1 MTRKSLIFAVCLA
14 TLGAFGVLSSNGI
27 AARDPASISELA
39 PADEYFG
46 HMRLSPFG
54 IRHMIFSLKDD
65 LHHGRRK
72 PDAIEHDA
80 LEVQDALQDWS
91 MRYPHD
97 TWIPSALWNL
107 AILYEELPGDD
118 ARTHAVAVL
127 EKVHDQYNGTAF
139 ATDAQRDL
147 TRGIGVRPWPHWAGS
162 PPASSSPL
170 PASSSPIPSSSPLH
184 SASPLRSALPLPSS
198 APLHSSSPLRS
209 ASPVPPTLPT
219 IDEPSLLIAITETK
233 NMDTSQA
240 MALESKFW
248 SLSHDGSD
256 ASYTR
261 CAWQL
266 AVLFESLPGA
276 TAQTQAVRLLAFLVD
291 RYPSVVYGRWAMRDL
306 ERGVGLRT

>member
-1 MTRKSLIFAVCLA
+1 MTRTSLIFAVFLA
-14 TLGAFGVLSSNGI
+14 TLGAFAVLSSNGI
-27 AARDPASISELA
+27 AARGPVSISDLA

-91 MRYPHD
+91 TRYPRD
-97 TWIPSALWNL
+97 SWIPSALWNL

-118 ARTHAVAVL
+118 ARTHALAVL
-127 EKVHDQYNGTAF
+127 EKVRDQYGGTDF
-139 ATDAQRDL
+139 AANAQRDL

-162 PPASSSPL
+162 PPPSPSPSPVRSSSPL
-170 PASSSPIPSSSPLH
+170 PSPSPS
-184 SASPLRSALPLPSS
+184 PSG
-198 APLHSSSPLRS
+198 
-209 ASPVPPTLPT
+209 TLA
-219 IDEPSLLIAITETK
+219 IDEPSLLIAITTAK
-233 NMDTSQA
+233 TMDMSRALT
-240 MALESKFW
+240 LESKFW

-261 CAWQL
+261 CAWEL
-266 AVLFESLPGA
+266 AVAFEALPGQ
-276 TAQTQAVRLLAFLVD
+276 TAQTHAIRLLAFLVD
-291 RYPSVVYGRWAMRDL
+291 RYPDGVYGRWAMRDL
-306 ERGVGLRT
+306 KRGVGLRS